1 MGRDVDRPD
10 ARSAA
15 APDVS
20 VVIVSWRVREHLAR
34 CLAALP
40 AAAEGLSYEVI
51 VVDNASADGSVEM
64 VRERFPDV
72 RLVANDG
79 NLLYTAAANQGLALA
94 RGRYALLLNPDAIL
108 HPGGIARLVRCAE
121 ARPEAGLL
129 GPRIFDA
136 AGRDD
141 WRTGRRYPT
150 PWSEFV
156 DWSGVG
162 RWFSFVPFLVKNRQ
176 LAYDRGRTSAVPL
189 LSGACL
195 LFSPQLPASLRQLDP
210 NFPMYGEDI
219 DLCRR
224 VDRAGFQKV
233 LVGDA
238 LMTHIGGA
246 SSSQQ
251 PAESALRAVVA
262 MNRYFRQW
270 DGRSAARRHRALL
283 GLIGLVKSTIFC
295 VGGLI
300 SPGWRR
306 GCSLYWRIFRW
317 AVSGSYETSV

>member
-1 MGRDVDRPD
+1 MVKGVDRLD
-10 ARSAA
+10 GRSPAG
-15 APDVS
+15 PDVS

-40 AAAEGLSYEVI
+40 AAAGGLSYEVI
-51 VVDNASADGSVEM
+51 VVDNASGDGSVEM
-64 VRERFPDV
+64 VRARFPDV
-72 RLVANDG
+72 RLVANDV

-108 HPGGIARLVRCAE
+108 HPGGMARLVRCAE
-121 ARPEAGLL
+121 AHPEAGLL

-210 NFPMYGEDI
+210 NYPMYGEDI

-224 VDRAGFQKV
+224 VDRAGFQKI

-251 PAESALRAVVA
+251 PVESALWAVVA

-270 DGRSAARRHRALL
+270 DGRSAARRHRALMSL
-283 GLIGLVKSTIFC
+283 VGLMKSAIFC
-295 VGGLI
+295 LGGLFI
-300 SPGWRR
+300 SRWRR
-306 GCSLYWRIFRW
+306 SCLLYCRLLRW
-317 AVSGSYETSV
+317 SILGGQ